1 MDKAQA
7 YQRLSEY
14 LGNQQWRLNNLYH
27 IRNKDGQ
34 KTLLKFNWAQHS
46 FMRAIW
52 YFNVILKARQLGFS
66 TMITIYFLDC
76 ALFNSN
82 HKCGIIDSGIDDAK
96 KKLKMI
102 KYAYDNIPDYVK
114 NDPNVGLPNMTTNAA
129 ELVEFDNG
137 SGISVGTSHRGDT
150 LQKLLISEYGKVS
163 AATPEKAR
171 EIKTGA
177 LNAVGIGQQIF
188 VESTAEGKSGEFYDL
203 CQSAINLNNIGRP
216 LSRLEPKFHFYAW
229 FDNPDYQLSDEETL
243 GVVIPIG
250 TAEYL
255 AKFPQLTANQ
265 RAWYAVKERLMG
277 EDMKRE
283 YPSTPAEAFEGSM
296 EGAYY
301 SKEMA
306 QVRRQGQLTNVA
318 YDSSYPVNTYWD
330 IGQGSDQMSIIFYQK
345 INNRHNV
352 INYHESS
359 NEGWAFYANLFK
371 SFGYTYDTH
380 YFPHDG
386 NKKIIGT
393 EVFTTKQLAEQVGI
407 RPIKIVQ
414 VTKSVHLDIMNY
426 CKPLL
431 PNVWFDES
439 KCSLLINR
447 LDNYSRRWDRINGMW
462 LNDPRHDEASHGA
475 DSFRTMVMAIH
486 SHKEET
492 VEKVIP
498 PGYFA
503 TTSYSRRN

>member
-1 MDKAQA
+1 MDEAQA
-7 YQRLSEY
+7 YRQLKANLSDREWRLSH
-14 LGNQQWRLNNLYH
+14 LYY
-27 IRNKDGQ
+27 IKNKDGL
-34 KTLLKFNWAQHS
+34 KVLLRPNWAQKT
-46 FMRAIW
+46 FYAAIW

-66 TMITIYFLDC
+66 TFISIYFLD
-76 ALFNSN
+76 ATLFNSN
-82 HKCGIIDSGIDDAK
+82 HRCGIIDSGIDDAK

-102 KYAYDNIPDYVK
+102 KFAYDN
-114 NDPNVGLPNMTTNAA
+114 LPEFIKQQVPMTTNAA
-129 ELVEFDNG
+129 ELIEFANG

-188 VESTAEGKSGEFYDL
+188 VESTAEGKSGEFYEL
-203 CQSAINLNNIGRP
+203 CQSAMKLKDSGKE

-229 FDNPDYQLSDEETL
+229 FNNPDYKLSDLETAQ
-243 GVVIPIG
+243 VVLPAD
-250 TAEYL
+250 TEAYL
-255 AKFPQLTANQ
+255 AKFPLMPNQ
-265 RAWYAVKERLMG
+265 KAWYAIKEKIMG
-277 EDMKRE
+277 EDMRRE
-283 YPSTPAEAFEGSM
+283 YPSTPEEAFEGSM

-306 QVRRQGQLTNVA
+306 LVRQAGQITNVP
-318 YDSSYPVNTYWD
+318 YDRSHPVNTYWD
-330 IGQGSDQMSIIFYQK
+330 IGQGSDQMSIIFYQN
-345 INNRHNV
+345 INNRHNI

-359 NEGWAFYANLFK
+359 NEGWDFYANLLR
-371 SFGYTYDTH
+371 SMNYVYGMH

-393 EVFTTKQLAEQVGI
+393 EVQTTRQLAEQVGI
-407 RPIKIVQ
+407 RPIQIIS

-439 KCSLLINR
+439 KADLLINR
-447 LDNYSRRWDRINGMW
+447 LDNYSRRWDRINAMW
-462 LNDPRHDEASHGA
+462 LNDPKHDEASHGSDA
-475 DSFRTMVMAIH
+475 FRTMVMAINQ
-486 SHKEET
+486 SKQEVVADIIE
-492 VEKVIP
+492 
-498 PGYFA
+498 PGHF
-503 TTSYSRRN
+503 TQTSYARRH